1 MAEEVRRALI
11 EYAATRAAGA
21 QPSTWS
27 RSRSRS
33 LRAWVR
39 SGRRGGRCFALHGG
53 CRANECARLQIG
65 AVVPLLG
72 HMIVCLPLTRSS
84 PQRRVLAAIDK
95 KEASL

>member
-1 MAEEVRRALI
+1 MVEVAV
-11 EYAATRAAGA
+11 EVAAGVGAQAAGA
-21 QPSTWS
+21 AGVASPHT
-27 RSRSRS
+27 
-33 LRAWVR
+33 
-39 SGRRGGRCFALHGG
+39 GG

-95 KEASL
+95 KEASW